1 MFVRR
6 TRETKEKN
14 DAGYLYPC
22 GWPRVTS
29 KEKGE
34 GVASHQIRLLVWG
47 YQQTHA
53 GRASVWFVTI
63 IASKN
68 ENVRN
73 WRVNEQSQLEFD
85 RRAREAG
92 AVDHFDA
99 AGYVDAMVRQ
109 NRLKLTE

>member
-1 MFVRR
+1 M
-6 TRETKEKN
+6 
-14 DAGYLYPC
+14 
-22 GWPRVTS
+22 
-29 KEKGE
+29 
-34 GVASHQIRLLVWG
+34 
-47 YQQTHA
+47 
-53 GRASVWFVTI
+53 TI

-68 ENVRN
+68 KNVRN